1 MTQPTV
7 RASRGAARY
16 VRRRGG
22 VLYVWL
28 SDSGLLDYA
37 TNQPPTDIQ
46 FRRLSAPDGFALHLD
61 KRAVLGNSV
70 KVERSLLPPWRLLIG
85 FALQDHGGGGGG
97 GGGNW

>member
-1 MTQPTV
+1 MTRPTV

-16 VRRRGG
+16 VRKQGG

-37 TNQPPTDIQ
+37 TKNPPRDIQ
-46 FRRLSAPDGFALHLD
+46 FRRLSAPDGFALELD
-61 KRAVLGNSV
+61 KRAVLGNEI

-85 FALQDHGGGGGG
+85 FALQRHGDGGD
-97 GGGNW
+97 GGNW